1 VRQTGAALKLIFY
14 RLRLILIRFAGGNE
28 KAADYQTWHN
38 RAFSAN
44 AMIVRSKYTRLY
56 DKEQQR
62 GGQVMGI
69 AFLRTVILYIF
80 VIIAVRFMGKRQI
93 GELQPSELV
102 VTILISE
109 LAAIPMQETGIPLVS
124 GFIPIVTLVSCEIIL
139 SAITLKSYRLRRL
152 ISGKPSVLIRNGVID
167 QKEMKRQG
175 FTLDDLMEEIR
186 LCGYMGV
193 DEVAFAICE
202 TNGKL
207 SVFPTSQNKPVTAGM
222 MNLTSGDGGLP
233 VTIICDGM
241 LSLPSL
247 AAAGKDMLWLQ
258 NTISAQG
265 LASQNVFL
273 MTVDSFGKT
282 IIIPKE
288 QKP

>member
-1 VRQTGAALKLIFY
+1 
-14 RLRLILIRFAGGNE
+14 
-28 KAADYQTWHN
+28 
-38 RAFSAN
+38 
-44 AMIVRSKYTRLY
+44 
-56 DKEQQR
+56 
-62 GGQVMGI
+62 MGI

-222 MNLTSGDGGLP
+222 MNMTSGDGGLP

-273 MTVDSFGKT
+273 MTVDSLGKT

>member
-1 VRQTGAALKLIFY
+1 
-14 RLRLILIRFAGGNE
+14 
-28 KAADYQTWHN
+28 
-38 RAFSAN
+38 
-44 AMIVRSKYTRLY
+44 
-56 DKEQQR
+56 
-62 GGQVMGI
+62 MGI

-273 MTVDSFGKT
+273 MTVDSLGKT

>member
-1 VRQTGAALKLIFY
+1 
-14 RLRLILIRFAGGNE
+14 
-28 KAADYQTWHN
+28 
-38 RAFSAN
+38 
-44 AMIVRSKYTRLY
+44 
-56 DKEQQR
+56 
-62 GGQVMGI
+62 MGI
-69 AFLRTVILYIF
+69 AFVRTIILYVFVIL
-80 VIIAVRFMGKRQI
+80 AVRLMGKRQI

-102 VTILISE
+102 VAILISE

-139 SAITLKSYRLRRL
+139 SAITLSSFKLRR
-152 ISGKPSVLIRNGVID
+152 IVSGKPSVLVRNGVID
-167 QKEMKRQG
+167 QHEMRRQG

-186 LCGYMGV
+186 LCGYMSV

-207 SVFPTSQNKPVTAGM
+207 SVFPTCQNKPVTAGM
-222 MNLTSGDGGLP
+222 MNLTCSDGGLP
-233 VTIICDGM
+233 VTLICDGM

-258 NTISAQG
+258 NILSAQG
-265 LASQNVFL
+265 LSPQNVFL
-273 MTVDSFGKT
+273 MTVDSIGKA

-288 QKP
+288 HKT